1 MRGHRFIRCAGLA
14 FAALLVPALAW
25 SQPPVESGPIAIVV
39 PADSPVQRLDAE
51 SLALIYRRKKL
62 LWDHGRRVVPVNL
75 PADHALRLRFSRAV
89 LGATPESLEAYWNQ
103 QYFQGL
109 LPPHVLASEAAVGR
123 FVAGTANAVGYLPA
137 CALPAGLRAVLLI
150 DADNRVLPPDA
161 AIDLACPSPP

>member
-1 MRGHRFIRCAGLA
+1 MRGRRFIRCAILA
-14 FAALLVPALAW
+14 FAALLVPVVAW
-25 SQPPVESGPIAIVV
+25 SQPAIESGPIAIVV
-39 PADSPVQRLDAE
+39 PADSPVRRLDAE

-75 PADHALRLRFSRAV
+75 PADHALRLRFSRVV

-109 LPPHVLASEAAVGR
+109 LPPHVLASEAAVSR
-123 FVAGTANAVGYLPA
+123 FVAGTADAVGYLPA

-150 DADNRVLPPDA
+150 DADNRVLPSDA
-161 AIDLACPSPP
+161 AIDLACPSSP